1 MTPKQTLKSIRL
13 IHLAL
18 LIGISLFFSIVYFV
32 LVDNSNFIIDGQ
44 DDLYL
49 IISISL
55 FLSGL
60 FIGKFIYTTIINKC
74 KFKNVLYK
82 KMKCFMTAS
91 IVKFAL
97 MEGPILITI
106 VFYLLTANYY
116 FMLLAMIYML
126 IFVIL
131 KPTAENAKLDLE
143 LSNEEFTELKN

>member
-1 MTPKQTLKSIRL
+1 
-13 IHLAL
+13 
-18 LIGISLFFSIVYFV
+18 
-32 LVDNSNFIIDGQ
+32 
-44 DDLYL
+44 
-49 IISISL
+49 
-55 FLSGL
+55 
-60 FIGKFIYTTIINKC
+60 
-74 KFKNVLYK
+74 
-82 KMKCFMTAS
+82 MTAS